1 MVELKY
7 KQTRRIKMYSFY
19 IDGNDIKRFMN
30 MLLKED
36 KFDKFEVR
44 SCTAATFVT
53 FDIDCRLIKEDNDES
68 GIAYCRWSEL
78 RPYIY
83 ELIKGKKKP
92 KSIKIVMAFSGK
104 MAEKV
109 HENAQ
114 ACFLNIVFEEDKVAV
129 VTGTAQKTFSLDKSL
144 ENEWGERIKSFFDKL
159 EITQNT
165 AL

>member
-1 MVELKY
+1 MIKLEY
-7 KQTRRIKMYSFY
+7 KNIRRIKMYSFY
-19 IDGNDIKRFMN
+19 IDGNDIKKFMN
-30 MLLKED
+30 MLLKDD

-53 FDIDCRLIKEDNDES
+53 FDIDCRLIKDEDGES
-68 GIAYCRWSEL
+68 ERLYCRWGEL
-78 RPYIY
+78 RPYVY

-92 KSIKIVMAFSGK
+92 RSIRIVMAFSGR

-114 ACFLNIVFEEDKVAV
+114 ACFLNIVFEEDKVAI

-144 ENEWGERIKSFFDKL
+144 ENEWGERIKGFFDKL
-159 EITQNT
+159 GITQNT